1 MNVNY
6 FLLNGAFKGV
16 KLLLT
21 VIVSSLKIGTGLS
34 IHAFKYAYESYPT
47 MRDRS
52 KSLITSI
59 KHNILLKPPQLDQRY
74 STFLKWKR
82 GVSSIIGKVRR
93 ARRIREKKK
102 IKSKQKRSRNSKST
116 CFF

>member
-34 IHAFKYAYESYPT
+34 IHAFKNAYESYPT

-52 KSLITSI
+52 KSLIFFYYSTSTERLVP
-59 KHNILLKPPQLDQRY
+59 NSCEPVDILL
-74 STFLKWKR
+74 F
-82 GVSSIIGKVRR
+82 V
-93 ARRIREKKK
+93 
-102 IKSKQKRSRNSKST
+102 
-116 CFF
+116 